1 LELDV
6 DGRLQVE
13 IAPIDIRLERRRHG
27 PVTVANENMMLEVL
41 MWRLVDRSESDDR
54 RLAVRLA
61 LIFGESRR
69 DCDDASPDSLAFVA
83 SEGLRSDT
91 D

>member
-1 LELDV
+1 LELDA

-41 MWRLVDRSESDDR
+41 MLEV
-54 RLAVRLA
+54 
-61 LIFGESRR
+61 SR
-69 DCDDASPDSLAFVA
+69 P
-83 SEGLRSDT
+83 E
-91 D
+91 